1 MAEGTAQTTASQAQP
16 APAQQQFPPFDSTNF
31 TSLLIWLVL
40 TFGVLYWLMSRIA
53 LPRVASILEARHHK
67 INTDVLAAHAKR
79 KEADQAA
86 AGYQKTLNDARANA
100 QSLAQETQTRLAAE
114 AEAKRHTLEAELSAK
129 LVAAEKQ
136 IEDTKAKAMAN
147 VDQIAQET
155 AVAIV
160 EHITGKPADTAAVA
174 GAIAKLK
181 A

>member
-1 MAEGTAQTTASQAQP
+1 MAEGTAPTTASQAQP
-16 APAQQQFPPFDSTNF
+16 APAKQQFPPFDSTNF

-40 TFGVLYWLMSRIA
+40 TFGLLYWLMSRIA

-114 AEAKRHTLEAELSAK
+114 AEAKRHTLETELAAK
-129 LVAAEKQ
+129 LTAAEKQ

-155 AVAIV
+155 AAAII